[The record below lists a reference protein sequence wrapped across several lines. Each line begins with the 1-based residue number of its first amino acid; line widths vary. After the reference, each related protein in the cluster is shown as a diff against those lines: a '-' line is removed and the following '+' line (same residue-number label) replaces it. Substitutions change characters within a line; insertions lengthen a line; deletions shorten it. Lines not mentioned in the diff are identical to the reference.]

1 MNQTFSLSRF
11 SRLLRTYFIEN
22 RKALLVNVAVL
33 FVILAGLAFL
43 VYSSFPWAI
52 LRTRVFLLFFT
63 GGAAWYIFTVQ
74 QVAVL
79 NEKERAITYLLRPAS
94 KLEKWAQLVVIS
106 GLGFIVVY
114 LLLFTA
120 IDAIGVWYANNR
132 PVEPGRLTDL
142 LNRSTIEPWFVPSQ
156 LRDIPTV
163 LWVDA
168 LLLHPLS
175 LAFALLIRRYSLPL
189 IPVLAFFV
197 FVLAILGNQQLLGN
211 MIDSGQDISSTPFNK
226 ISVFPKDSTWRTI
239 DLPQPVGD
247 IIRYGVGVSVVL
259 LLYVTAFFR
268 LKEREV

>member
-11 SRLLRTYFIEN
+11 GRLLRTYFVEN
-22 RKALLVNVAVL
+22 RNALLVNIAVL

-43 VYSSFPWAI
+43 VYSSSAWAI
-52 LRTRVFLLFFT
+52 PRTRIFLLFFT
-63 GGAAWYIFTVQ
+63 GGAAWYVFTVQ

-94 KLEKWAQLVVIS
+94 KLEKWAQLILIS

-114 LLLFTA
+114 LLLFTG
-120 IDAIGVWYANNR
+120 IDAVGVWYANNR

-142 LNRSTIEPWFVPSQ
+142 LDRSTIEPWFAPGQ
-156 LRDIPTV
+156 LRDVPAI

-168 LLLHPLS
+168 ALLHPLS

-189 IPVLAFFV
+189 IPVIVFFALV
-197 FVLAILGNQQLLGN
+197 IVILVNQRLLGS
-211 MIDSGQDISSTPFNK
+211 MIGSVYGISSTPFDR
-226 ISVFPKDSTWRTI
+226 ISVSQTDSNWRRI
-239 DLPQPVGD
+239 LIPQPVGD
-247 IIRYGVGVSVVL
+247 IIRYGVGVSAVI